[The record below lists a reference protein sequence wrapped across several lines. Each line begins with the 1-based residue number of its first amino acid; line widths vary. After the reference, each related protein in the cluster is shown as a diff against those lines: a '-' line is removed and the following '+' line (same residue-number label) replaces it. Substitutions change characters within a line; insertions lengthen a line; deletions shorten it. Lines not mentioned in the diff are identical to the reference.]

1 MSDLFAGQ
9 RVVITGGSSGIGAG
23 LAEAFAARG
32 ATVGIAARRHDRLS
46 EVLDR
51 CRTHSSGSTMW
62 ALDLSDNASVDRLA
76 VEAVEQLGGV
86 DILINNAG
94 IPKRRHVSGLDAAT
108 VESVMAINY
117 LTPVR
122 LTLALLPHMVARG
135 SGRIVNVSSVAAPLS
150 SPGEA
155 AYDASKAALAVFSE
169 AMAVDLWDTGI
180 KVMVVYPG
188 VIDTELFTLPD
199 NDVPDLPVAAEP
211 VSVAVDAI
219 LAGLES
225 GAAQVY
231 VPEWFHGVTA
241 NKEKDVAAFLEGT
254 AAYLRD
260 QKQKKESGQ
269 KA

>member
-9 RVVITGGSSGIGAG
+9 RVLITGGSSGIGAG
-23 LAEAFAARG
+23 LAEAFATRG

-51 CRTHSSGSTMW
+51 CRTHTPGSTMW
-62 ALDLSDNASVDRLA
+62 ALDLTDDASVDRLA

-94 IPKRRHVSGLDAAT
+94 IPKRRHVTGLDAAT

-169 AMAVDLWDTGI
+169 AMAVDLWDTGV
-180 KVMVVYPG
+180 KVTVVYPG
-188 VIDTELFTLPD
+188 VVDTELFSLPD
-199 NDVPDLPVAAEP
+199 NDPFTDDVEAITVDE
-211 VSVAVDAI
+211 AVRTIMEGIA
-219 LAGLES
+219 S
-225 GAAQVY
+225 GALSVY
-231 VPEWFHGVTA
+231 VPEFFA
-241 NKEKDVAAFLEGT
+241 QFASQKAQDPEAFLAGT
-254 AAYLRD
+254 AAYVKD
-260 QKQKKESGQ
+260 
-269 KA
+269 KAAKAAKSAGS